1 MGWLKIQGKDAIPFV
16 IAGVIGYFAGRLV
29 PDHDWAVYTSI
40 LVSYHLF
47 LAWLVF
53 SGDKDAGV
61 SLGIVS
67 TILTHAACLF
77 LAIAVTMARH
87 YIPFFGVLRF
97 GISSIAVF
105 ERGWL
110 FSGGKARPRAKMNE
124 AQPAPVKAAVEAQP
138 AQTSVIATATGQDH
152 EEWLRYLASRNPTH
166 RRAGL
171 SMSQEYEQWLQAR
184 MKNRAAEQ
192 APAR

>member
-1 MGWLKIQGKDAIPFV
+1 MGWLKIQGKDVVPFV

-40 LVSYHLF
+40 LISYHLF

-53 SGDKDAGV
+53 TGDKDGGV
-61 SLGIVS
+61 SLGVLS

-77 LAIAVTMARH
+77 LAIAVAMARH
-87 YIPFFGVLRF
+87 YIPFFGILRF

-105 ERGWL
+105 ERMWL
-110 FSGGKARPRAKMNE
+110 FSGGRQKSKVKEAEPEPEPAKAAAE
-124 AQPAPVKAAVEAQP
+124 AQPVP
-138 AQTSVIATATGQDH
+138 ASAIATATGEDH

-166 RRAGL
+166 RRAGS
-171 SMSQEYEQWLQAR
+171 SMSEEYEQWLRAR
-184 MKNRAAEQ
+184 FKTRAAEQ
-192 APAR
+192 AAAR